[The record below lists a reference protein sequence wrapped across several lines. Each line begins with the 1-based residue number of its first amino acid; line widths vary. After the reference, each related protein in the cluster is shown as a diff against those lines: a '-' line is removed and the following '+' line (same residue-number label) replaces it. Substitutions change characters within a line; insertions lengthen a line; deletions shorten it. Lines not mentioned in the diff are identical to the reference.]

1 MTMLTVAFAGFYI
14 TEMIKNII
22 HTTISG
28 IYGSF
33 YVCGFGIKVDK

>member
-1 MTMLTVAFAGFYI
+1 MQVFAGFYI

-28 IYGSF
+28 IFGSF
-33 YVCGFGIKVDK
+33 YVRHLNASLIAVWI